1 MKKLLFSALI
11 ITTTTLVPTLASLA
25 TDCPSIPETLRVVTV
40 KDNDATLRTEPKKS
54 SQKGSPIVKGNKLGV
69 IDNKPTQ
76 DSEGNDYCWYKV
88 KFLNGSD
95 AQQYWIASI
104 GLEAWPIT
112 PSSPTPTPSVSP
124 TPGGTLPN
132 PREKELSVPW
142 IVWVLAPIGIIVVSL
157 FTYDRIK
164 RKGYFN
170 NFSSNSVKTDNL
182 SSSNPDTTTTNV
194 NQNTPSS
201 EQSLHLIA
209 SMAQEYLPKIVKLAE
224 ENVNQDSV
232 KEVHK
237 IKSIVTKQ
245 DRENSELKAENS
257 ELKAENSELKAEN
270 SELKAEISEL
280 KAENSELKAENS
292 ELKAENSELKAENS
306 ELKAENSEL
315 KAENSELKAEISELK
330 AEIST
335 KTPESENKVDKKEW
349 EKLVDE
355 FNKRNKDYFTS
366 FNPQFLKLDLESLN
380 AKPNWGGSPIVKLIR
395 SSDSNESYLKIQIN
409 NENWLFPNILLTQVD
424 KIISSLKTSIFT
436 RDSNSNNPQL
446 KKPAKL
452 KEVSLGIWEIA
463 ERGEFI

>member
-224 ENVNQDSV
+224 
-232 KEVHK
+232 
-237 IKSIVTKQ
+237 
-245 DRENSELKAENS
+245 
-257 ELKAENSELKAEN
+257 
-270 SELKAEISEL
+270 
-280 KAENSELKAENS
+280 
-292 ELKAENSELKAENS
+292 
-306 ELKAENSEL
+306 
-315 KAENSELKAEISELK
+315 
-330 AEIST
+330 
-335 KTPESENKVDKKEW
+335 
-349 EKLVDE
+349 
-355 FNKRNKDYFTS
+355 
-366 FNPQFLKLDLESLN
+366 
-380 AKPNWGGSPIVKLIR
+380 
-395 SSDSNESYLKIQIN
+395 
-409 NENWLFPNILLTQVD
+409 
-424 KIISSLKTSIFT
+424 
-436 RDSNSNNPQL
+436 
-446 KKPAKL
+446 
-452 KEVSLGIWEIA
+452 
-463 ERGEFI
+463 

>member
-280 KAENSELKAENS
+280 KAEISK
-292 ELKAENSELKAENS
+292 
-306 ELKAENSEL
+306 LKAENSEL